1 LRLSKNYSQQLKRDK
16 PSPWR
21 GHPRVVSLAAAR
33 QFTSRWH
40 LRKQM
45 TDEGTARSTANVVIL
60 PFCRLRGPS
69 SVGFAA
75 SFSPREKPYPAQAFC
90 CNTSI
95 KRTFFD
101 TLKNGCGKSSAVF
114 SISFFTQD
122 SMARVRCHSSYGRS
136 CSSIHPS
143 CGKTFPVRYRR
154 YRVRRRHRLSRPS
167 REGCRTSRHR
177 R

>member
-1 LRLSKNYSQQLKRDK
+1 MGGGVLRLSKNYSQQLKRDK

-21 GHPRVVSLAAAR
+21 G
-33 QFTSRWH
+33 RWH

-45 TDEGTARSTANVVIL
+45 TDEGTARSAANVVIL

-95 KRTFFD
+95 KRTFFN
-101 TLKNGCGKSSAVF
+101 TLKRAAACCPLFYTVTYSAV
-114 SISFFTQD
+114 
-122 SMARVRCHSSYGRS
+122 SSTTSSSTTSS
-136 CSSIHPS
+136 CSVRAREITLAPS
-143 CGKTFPVRYRR
+143 ETVMRR
-154 YRVRRRHRLSRPS
+154 TPWVARP
-167 REGCRTSRHR
+167 
-177 R
+177 